1 MITLFLFISYT
12 NICMMYF
19 NIKRTNKSIYIFTN
33 IIEKIIIFYIAYHTI
48 LITSDKYLKHLD
60 FNTICSVVLQNCLTI
75 FN

>member
-1 MITLFLFISYT
+1 
-12 NICMMYF
+12 MYF
-19 NIKRTNKSIYIFTN
+19 NIKKNNKSTYIFCN

-60 FNTICSVVLQNCLTI
+60 FNSSCSVILKNCLRI